1 MPLYE
6 FECRSCRHV
15 FEELVRSAKDGES
28 MSCPSCGGTDVARK
42 MSTFAG
48 RMGQSKTPE
57 HAGGCANGNC
67 PLSGSCG
74 LN

>member
-6 FECRSCRHV
+6 FECQRCRQV
-15 FEELVRSAKDGES
+15 FEELVRAGSAGEALR
-28 MSCPSCGGTDVARK
+28 CPSCGEQDVRKK

-48 RMGQSKTPE
+48 RMGQGKAPE
-57 HAGGCANGNC
+57 RPPCADGAC
-67 PLSGSCG
+67 CTGSCG